1 MFSIEMDLSAL
12 THDLFELLQAPNVDG
27 IYIRIHPGPTE
38 NMNSAVAAKVMAG
51 SFWAKLV
58 VAKVFLPHGD
68 PEMIILNRDMNDS
81 FLNAY
86 RAVTN
91 MNLIV
96 GSSDFEGDC
105 PAMTTAL
112 IRLH

>member
-51 SFWAKLV
+51 SF
-58 VAKVFLPHGD
+58 
-68 PEMIILNRDMNDS
+68 
-81 FLNAY
+81 
-86 RAVTN
+86 
-91 MNLIV
+91 
-96 GSSDFEGDC
+96 
-105 PAMTTAL
+105 
-112 IRLH
+112 